1 MAPPPPPPRPPATIP
16 SPMYNGRAPP
26 APGAMR
32 AYILRRVLLALATIW
47 LASTMV
53 FLALRVS
60 PEPTA
65 AERIASQCDLTKFED
80 CRRIFDK
87 EFGLDKPLPA
97 QYATFISDL
106 ATGDLGNSFASGREP
121 VAGEIK
127 RRIGT
132 SIELGVLPGITAG
145 IVA

>member
-1 MAPPPPPPRPPATIP
+1 
-16 SPMYNGRAPP
+16 
-26 APGAMR
+26 MR

-65 AERIASQCDLTKFED
+65 AQRIASRGDLTKFEA

-97 QYATFISDL
+97 QYVTFIAGL
-106 ATGDLGNSFASGREP
+106 ATGDLGNSFTSGREP
-121 VAGEIK
+121 GAGAIQG
-127 RRIGT
+127 RIGAAT
-132 SIELGVLPGITAG
+132 
-145 IVA
+145 